1 MQYNGKSQQSIN
13 KYNCI
18 IEKNQ
23 SNSIINKFQVVNPY
37 DDHDDRL
44 NFLESIEKNSG
55 FYNVLCDLFL
65 PNGYPDSVTT
75 DYFGYQF
82 WDSIQALC
90 STITGTLATRA
101 ILKGYGVGD
110 SSATVASATTQWLIR
125 DGTGMIGRI
134 VFAWRKGTDLDCNS
148 KKWRYSA
155 DILNNI
161 GMAFEMISPLFSHR
175 LFLPLSCVG
184 LIAKS
189 ICGVAGGCTKAS
201 LTQHFAKRDNL
212 ADVSAKDGS
221 QETAINLVGMLLSVV
236 VSSFITDNTP
246 LIFTWL
252 VFLFF
257 TSLHLFCNYRA
268 VSAVQLKSINRYRAY
283 LIYDYFIHNQG
294 SIPSPSE
301 ISKLENIL
309 FGIKELDIRVG
320 VSLCNIYKV
329 QQKQQFLQQK
339 LNNQFLQ
346 QKLNNQFLQQKL
358 NNITKTKNVNNNNEK
373 LKINGNNNSINN
385 NLNNK
390 NDNINNNNL
399 KNENNNNNNNLK
411 NDNNINNINNN
422 NNSFEIIK
430 KIKKSKSFIIWK
442 KHSQRGNKI
451 LEKDFTLLIA
461 LLTGSTTRDM
471 IESYFY
477 AVEYFHLSSV
487 QIPPTI
493 NISGTF
499 FKRLEEKGWDL
510 DRALLNSE
518 GWTFGI

>member
-1 MQYNGKSQQSIN
+1 MQFNGKTQQQQQQQQQSIN

-37 DDHDDRL
+37 DDYDDRL
-44 NFLESIEKNSG
+44 KFLETIQKNSSL
-55 FYNVLCDLFL
+55 YNILCDLFL

-82 WDSIQALC
+82 WDSIQAVC

-125 DGTGMIGRI
+125 DGMGMIGRI
-134 VFAWRKGTDLDCNS
+134 LFAWRKGTDLDCNS

-161 GMAFEMISPLFSHR
+161 GMAFEMISPLFSHQ
-175 LFLPLSCVG
+175 LFLPLSCIG

-221 QETAINLVGMLLSVV
+221 QETAVNLVGMILSVL
-236 VSSFITDNTP
+236 VSNFITDNTS
-246 LIFTWL
+246 LIATWL
-252 VFLFF
+252 VFLLF
-257 TSLHLFCNYRA
+257 TTLHLFCNYRA

-294 SIPSPSE
+294 SIPSPAE

-329 QQKQQFLQQK
+329 QQKQQFLQEK
-339 LNNQFLQ
+339 LN
-346 QKLNNQFLQQKL
+346 KL
-358 NNITKTKNVNNNNEK
+358 TKNRNV
-373 LKINGNNNSINN
+373 
-385 NLNNK
+385 
-390 NDNINNNNL
+390 
-399 KNENNNNNNNLK
+399 
-411 NDNNINNINNN
+411 NNINNN
-422 NNSFEIIK
+422 NNNNNNNQNNNSQNNKYKNNNGNNLNNLNNNNNINNRGSIINENGNLSNNSNNSNLEIIK

-442 KHSQRGNKI
+442 KHSQRGIKI

-461 LLTGSTTRDM
+461 LLNGSTTRDM